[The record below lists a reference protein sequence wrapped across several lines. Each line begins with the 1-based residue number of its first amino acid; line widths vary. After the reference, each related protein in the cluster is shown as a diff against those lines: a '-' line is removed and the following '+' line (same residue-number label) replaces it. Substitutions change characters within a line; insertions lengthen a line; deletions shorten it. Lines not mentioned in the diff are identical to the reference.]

1 MIACDIS
8 PVAMFSIVEVD
19 CFGRK
24 GLMHLINF
32 NMNCCHPLKKIDLEG
47 NFCTFGNDLNFML
60 EIEHCCW
67 DQLNAVIVKVDQFKT
82 IRSVNNFKGMAI

>member
-1 MIACDIS
+1 MIEGQLRDQGKPHYEQKQIN
-8 PVAMFSIVEVD
+8 VIDEV
-19 CFGRK
+19 K
-24 GLMHLINF
+24 G
-32 NMNCCHPLKKIDLEG
+32 KG

-82 IRSVNNFKGMAI
+82 IQSVNNFEGMAI